1 MINLYLHLQTV
12 PAIEDLAGGAPLLP
26 HLLHLVRALTTLA
39 GLALQIPANK
49 SVLPP
54 GLPPQVISWART
66 SYKLIFNFLSLSCVV
81 AFWPFAFCVNCRA
94 VVSETCLSATLLF
107 TAQLVNKNTQKWKSW
122 SMGSSKTKATSP
134 QASASYISL
143 LLFSWLDPLVWAGWK
158 RPLRQQ
164 DLPAV
169 SQEVSIF
176 CVGVH

>member
-1 MINLYLHLQTV
+1 VVSAWRGKHTSLLLTIYWAFLLLALLPQTV
-12 PAIEDLAGGAPLLP
+12 PAIEDLAGGAPFLP
-26 HLLHLVRALTTLA
+26 HLLHLLRALTTLA

-54 GLPPQVISWART
+54 GLP
-66 SYKLIFNFLSLSCVV
+66 
-81 AFWPFAFCVNCRA
+81 
-94 VVSETCLSATLLF
+94 
-107 TAQLVNKNTQKWKSW
+107 
-122 SMGSSKTKATSP
+122 P

-169 SQEVSIF
+169 SQEVEVEKNTQIF
-176 CVGVH
+176 LSRARKQKEARGSLSLWRLLIYCFGGAYFQVNIYTNSFACSQNKKMS